1 MGCVSQHDQHK
12 RQIANILFR
21 NLKPASATLPS
32 SGIQSLLEEAD
43 ADVLFLYDCCHSAA
57 LPTSDTQSQ
66 DSGGVKEVLAACG
79 FESIAPGVDKH
90 SFTKALIETLAL
102 ASRKLTFSI
111 PELHSRVLSRIMGWT
126 PGLMKDED
134 GKFVKITEGPGR
146 GRLALE
152 REPRT
157 TPIYSMLAT
166 TKSRRSIILSPLL
179 PANPQSGTSKNENAN
194 SNSSSAASTDPTGLN
209 MPLKKRKR
217 HNRQQAKYPQI
228 LVSIRLENDTLDQQA
243 WLDYFRLMPPE
254 AKDIKIEGVYQS
266 FSTLVLLRLPI
277 VVWDLL
283 PDNAAYTF
291 VGFVTSEN
299 TVSTISQPEGTVKE
313 QSEVDKK
320 KLDEEVSGDSVSSKK
335 AESQWRMSTE
345 IEARTAKESTT
356 IGRATES
363 PPLRETSTSNNV
375 EVDPSPVVRS
385 PRKAEKEVRGRP
397 LNLPR
402 LLETICDS
410 GLRKIVQTICERHSN
425 IGAEIIAS
433 APRPSPAA
441 TIEVLKK
448 YQERFLESFPYGG
461 RPGSDYA
468 YNRVKQPLIQLIDSI
483 TDFIPEFLPPNETH
497 GGVSLIIL
505 DNATK
510 IICELSEWDS
520 PSHRHHKDN
529 ICEEISMAWTLV
541 ITEESKKGAESKL
554 LSEGWDIILRKH
566 NERLGGRLQ
575 SAVNA
580 LERMSLLEISNRS
593 NSTSPK
599 GTNLSSESD
608 PEVEALR
615 NQLQSGSLGN

>member
-1 MGCVSQHDQHK
+1 
-12 RQIANILFR
+12 
-21 NLKPASATLPS
+21 
-32 SGIQSLLEEAD
+32 
-43 ADVLFLYDCCHSAA
+43 
-57 LPTSDTQSQ
+57 
-66 DSGGVKEVLAACG
+66 
-79 FESIAPGVDKH
+79 
-90 SFTKALIETLAL
+90 
-102 ASRKLTFSI
+102 
-111 PELHSRVLSRIMGWT
+111 
-126 PGLMKDED
+126 
-134 GKFVKITEGPGR
+134 
-146 GRLALE
+146 
-152 REPRT
+152 
-157 TPIYSMLAT
+157 
-166 TKSRRSIILSPLL
+166 
-179 PANPQSGTSKNENAN
+179 
-194 SNSSSAASTDPTGLN
+194 

-299 TVSTISQPEGTVKE
+299 TVSTTSKPEGTAKE
-313 QSEVDKK
+313 QSEVEKK
-320 KLDEEVSGDSVSSKK
+320 KLDEEVSGDSVSS
-335 AESQWRMSTE
+335 ADSQWRMSKE
-345 IEARTAKESTT
+345 IEARTAKESTI

-425 IGAEIIAS
+425 ISAEIIAS
-433 APRPSPAA
+433 APKPSPAA

-448 YQERFLESFPYGG
+448 YQERLLEAFPYGG
-461 RPGSDYA
+461 RSGSDYA

-483 TDFIPEFLPPNETH
+483 TDFIPEFLPPNETR
-497 GGVSLIIL
+497 GRVSLIIL
-505 DNATK
+505 DTATK
-510 IICELSEWDS
+510 IICELPEWDS

-541 ITEESKKGAESKL
+541 ITEESKKGAEIEF

-575 SAVNA
+575 SAVSA
-580 LERMSLLEISNRS
+580 WERMSLLGISNRS
-593 NSTSPK
+593 SSTPPK
-599 GTNLSSESD
+599 GTNLSPESN

-615 NQLQSGSLGN
+615 DQLQSGSLGN